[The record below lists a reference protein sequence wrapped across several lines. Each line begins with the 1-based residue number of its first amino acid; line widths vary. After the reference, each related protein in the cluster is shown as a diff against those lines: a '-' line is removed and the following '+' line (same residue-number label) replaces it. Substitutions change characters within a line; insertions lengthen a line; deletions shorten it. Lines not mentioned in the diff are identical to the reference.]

1 AVVVTELE
9 LVAVAVA
16 ATLVLVL
23 VDAEDDDEVWPVKA
37 NRRLFNFS
45 RPARLMD
52 VLLQRFHRRE
62 QRIYLDSE
70 MSDCT

>member
-1 AVVVTELE
+1 MVVVLDPVAVVVTELE

-45 RPARLMD
+45 RP
-52 VLLQRFHRRE
+52 VLALSGPFKNE
-62 QRIYLDSE
+62 KK
-70 MSDCT
+70 